1 MKKLFVAGCSFSDFT
16 KVEKVYGQFLSEKL
30 NYEYVH
36 EGAGCGSNW
45 RIWRQITKHIMS
57 GNLTSNDLLIVQ
69 YSGREREEF
78 WSALEQPSYSFRP
91 NTVDHLTIIDKYTDG
106 NIIRYK
112 ANSHTWQNNK
122 EERDLFELYEKYFV
136 NIDFENER
144 FTTQNYMFQT
154 LLLSKHIPVIFVRS
168 HRIPPLVDA
177 DIFTEYMPYVFDEPY
192 KLKQYNLEPNDYG
205 HMNQAGHQV
214 FADWLFEHINTVYK
228 GNT

>member
-16 KVEKVYGQFLSEKL
+16 KVEKVYGQFLAEKL
-30 NYEYVH
+30 KYEYVH

-45 RIWRQITKHIMS
+45 RIRRQITKHIMS
-57 GNLTSNDLLIVQ
+57 GNLTSSDLLIVQ

-78 WSALEQPSYSFRP
+78 WSALDQPSYAFLP
-91 NTVDHLTIIDKYTDG
+91 NSLDHLTIIDKFQTG

-112 ANSHTWQNNK
+112 ANSHIWQNNK
-122 EERDLFELYEKYFV
+122 EEQDLFELYEKYF
-136 NIDFENER
+136 IDTEFEKER

-154 LLLSKHIPVIFVRS
+154 LLISKQIPVIFVRS
-168 HRIPPLVDA
+168 NRIPPLLDS
-177 DIFTEYMPYVFDEPY
+177 DIFAEYKPYVFNEPH
-192 KLKQYNLEPNDYG
+192 KLKQYNLEPNDNG

-228 GNT
+228 ENT